1 MFDEKEQLFR
11 QLFRIQELFRKN
23 IILVLTVITG
33 FVLLGILL
41 SQMLVTPLYYATAKV
56 YIRPYSNDGNI
67 YAEDME
73 ISRKIA
79 GDCVEIMQSEEVLS
93 RAIVEAGM
101 TQTMD
106 AASLQEQM
114 YAALGY
120 QSRMIELTV
129 VGQTRE
135 SAELLADKI
144 CEETV
149 KSVDNILGRNWCA
162 VADRSYAEKEP
173 YYPRQASVIGMSVIF
188 GIVFLFLMA
197 VILTCLDNKIKEKDE
212 IKVILGMDVLGVIPR
227 NKQ

>member
-23 IILVLTVITG
+23 VVLVFTVIIG
-33 FVLLGILL
+33 FVLLGILA
-41 SQMLVTPLYYATAKV
+41 SQMLVTPIYYATAKV

-73 ISRKIA
+73 ISRKLA
-79 GDCVEIMQSEEVLS
+79 GDCVEIMQSEEVLN

-101 TQTMD
+101 TQSMD
-106 AASLQEQM
+106 AVSLQEQM

-129 VGQTRE
+129 VERTRE

-149 KSVDNILGRNWCA
+149 RSVDDILGKNWCA
-162 VADRSYAEKEP
+162 VADRAYAEEEP
-173 YYPRQASVIGMSVIF
+173 YYPRQGSIIGMSVIF

-197 VILTCLDNKIKEKDE
+197 VVLTCLDNKIKEKDE
-212 IKVILGMDVLGVIPR
+212 IRVILGMDVLGVIPR
-227 NKQ
+227 NKR